1 MRRFHSDLG
10 ILLAAG
16 LLVWCTGCTG
26 PNPRA
31 ARDAR
36 IAAAARPLLTLA
48 PDAVWTDHFNTLVA
62 EGPAAI
68 EWLMRQPALTQPAHP
83 DSLQVMLHT
92 SLVRLL
98 AHPAHAPKL
107 SASAFETTLGVL
119 HFDPRAFGEPLGPV
133 LITGHQPPARWTDLY
148 PTQFDQV
155 RGGAVALEADR
166 QILQTWW
173 RLHRNDPMATLGHP
187 LTPQTD
193 RLWPLLA
200 RRYADAWHYQP
211 EAGVVLVSSPPREPV
226 LLQLTTYDYN
236 LTRAA
241 CIWLGSRD
249 TPAVTSRLIELVG
262 HPARM
267 VAYNA
272 RLALRYSPDER
283 VRNLIAEFD
292 EKAR

>member
-1 MRRFHSDLG
+1 MAG
-10 ILLAAG
+10 GLLA
-16 LLVWCTGCTG
+16 WCAGCTG
-26 PNPRA
+26 PDPRLS
-31 ARDAR
+31 REAR
-36 IAAAARPLLTLA
+36 IADAARPLLTLD
-48 PDAVWTDHFNTLVA
+48 PDAVWTEHFNLLVA

-68 EWLMRQPALTQPAHP
+68 DWLMRQPALAEPAHP

-98 AHPAHAPKL
+98 AHPAHAPDL
-107 SASAFETTLGVL
+107 SAAAFETTLGVL
-119 HFDPRAFGEPLGPV
+119 HFDPRVFGEPLGPV
-133 LITGHQPPARWTDLY
+133 LIADRQAPARWTDLY
-148 PTQFDQV
+148 PTQFDQL

-166 QILQTWW
+166 RILQTWW
-173 RLHRNDPMATLGHP
+173 QLHRHDPMATLGRP
-187 LTPQTD
+187 LEPQTD

-200 RRYADAWHYQP
+200 RRYADGWHYQP
-211 EAGVVLVSSPPREPV
+211 EAGVVLVSGPPREPV

-249 TPAVTSRLIELVG
+249 EQAVAGRLIELVG

-272 RLALRYSPDER
+272 RLALSYSPDER
-283 VRNLIAEFD
+283 VRELIAEFD
-292 EKAR
+292 GPEAR